1 MGKIGK
7 IMGNADLVR
16 ASRDGDYFH
25 YLWAARKALLLLNP
39 LSGLD
44 VLTIEGPSKSE
55 FQKEIEEGEEIVDV
69 GEYLCTR
76 QK

>member
-1 MGKIGK
+1 
-7 IMGNADLVR
+7 MGNADLVR

-55 FQKEIEEGEEIVDV
+55 
-69 GEYLCTR
+69 
-76 QK
+76 